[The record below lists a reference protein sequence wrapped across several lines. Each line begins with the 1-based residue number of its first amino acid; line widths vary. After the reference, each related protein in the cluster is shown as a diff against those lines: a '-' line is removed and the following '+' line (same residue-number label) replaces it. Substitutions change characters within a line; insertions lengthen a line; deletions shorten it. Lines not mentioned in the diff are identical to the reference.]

1 MDIGRLNRRVEI
13 LQFFKSRDEYGGEIG
28 EWKVVAK
35 AWAAIV
41 PISGKEQMFAQQVT
55 AEKVV
60 KITMRYCHWLTV
72 LHRIRYGTKLYEII
86 GELDDET
93 EHTATVIN
101 AKELV
106 SDGLQRKAAENKND
120 GGGCKRTCKRPQGNG
135 GCGGKRDDGGSES
148 GR

>member
-60 KITMRYCHWLTV
+60 KITMRYCPFLTV

-106 SDGLQRKAAENKND
+106 SDGLQRKAAESKND

>member
-13 LQFFKSRDEYGGEIG
+13 LQFFKSRDEYGGETG
-28 EWKVVAK
+28 VWQPVAK

-41 PISGKEQMFAQQVT
+41 PISGTEQMFAQQVT

-60 KITMRYCHWLTV
+60 RITIRYCHWLTV
-72 LHRIRYGTKLYEII
+72 MHRIRYGAKLYEIV
-86 GELDDET
+86 GELDNET
-93 EHTATVIN
+93 DHTATIIN

-106 SDGLQRKAAENKND
+106 SDGLQRKAKESQND
-120 GGGCKRTCKRPQGNG
+120 GGGCKRICQRPQGNG